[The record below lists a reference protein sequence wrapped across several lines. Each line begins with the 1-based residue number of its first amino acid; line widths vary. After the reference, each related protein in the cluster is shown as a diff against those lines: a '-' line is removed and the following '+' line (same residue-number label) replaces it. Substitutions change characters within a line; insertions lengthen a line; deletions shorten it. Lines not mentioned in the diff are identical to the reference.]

1 MHTQGNKIFED
12 GRKRSFKLFKRF
24 KVISGSMGK
33 VPEDNSISHP
43 LHSHWS
49 RYASQVCDSSPIS
62 WLLKFDSKCIKI
74 DMRHDQISQNPSQSY
89 TLVTHTARVCLCL
102 SVSVSFSLSLTLSF
116 SLSSHLPSPL
126 TPLPFGPTKKKSCGH
141 REDSH
146 LQTRMRALIRNQTC
160 WHFDLGLP
168 VSRTRRKHIS
178 AVEDPPS
185 VAFCYDGLSWL
196 SHQHNQVLLAK

>member
-102 SVSVSFSLSLTLSF
+102 SVSVSFSLSHSIFLS
-116 SLSSHLPSPL
+116 LIPSSFPSHSPPL
-126 TPLPFGPTKKKSCGH
+126 WAHKEEVMWTQRRQPSTNQDESPHPKPNLLALWPWTSC
-141 REDSH
+141 
-146 LQTRMRALIRNQTC
+146 LQNQEKTHFCC
-160 WHFDLGLP
+160 W
-168 VSRTRRKHIS
+168 R
-178 AVEDPPS
+178 PS
-185 VAFCYDGLSWL
+185 VCGI
-196 SHQHNQVLLAK
+196 LLWWPELTKPPT